1 MKHEFMTEGHMQ
13 EIQELYA
20 NGHGEALNAFGLEC
34 AKTACESFSEGF
46 CKSYTRAYDRNVL
59 KGAAVTAAA
68 FLVIRA
74 IVYKVKQK
82 KSEDQKDFEE

>member
-1 MKHEFMTEGHMQ
+1 MKHDFMTDGYMQ

-20 NGHGEALNAFGLEC
+20 NGYGEALNAFGWEG
-34 AKTACESFSEGF
+34 AKKAYESFSEGF
-46 CKSYTRAYDRNVL
+46 CKAYTRAYDRNVL
-59 KGAAVTAAA
+59 KGAAVTATA

-74 IVYKVKQK
+74 IVHKVKQ

>member
-1 MKHEFMTEGHMQ
+1 MNHEFMTEGHMQ

-46 CKSYTRAYDRNVL
+46 CKSYTRAYDRSVL
-59 KGAAVTAAA
+59 KGAAVTATA
-68 FLVIRA
+68 FLVIRV
-74 IVYKVKQK
+74 IVHKVKQ

>member
-1 MKHEFMTEGHMQ
+1 MKHEFMTKGHMQ

-34 AKTACESFSEGF
+34 AKKACKSFSEGF

-74 IVYKVKQK
+74 IVHKVKQ
-82 KSEDQKDFEE
+82 KSEDQKNFEE

>member
-1 MKHEFMTEGHMQ
+1 MKHDFMTDGYMQ

-20 NGHGEALNAFGLEC
+20 NGYGEALNAFGLEC
-34 AKTACESFSEGF
+34 AKKACESFSEGF

-59 KGAAVTAAA
+59 KGAAMTAAA

-74 IVYKVKQK
+74 IVHKVKQK
-82 KSEDQKDFEE
+82 SENQKDFEE

>member
-1 MKHEFMTEGHMQ
+1 MKHEFMTKGQMQ

-34 AKTACESFSEGF
+34 AKKACESFSEGF

-74 IVYKVKQK
+74 IVHKVKQ
-82 KSEDQKDFEE
+82 KSEDQKNFEE

>member
-1 MKHEFMTEGHMQ
+1 MKHDFMTDGYMQ

-20 NGHGEALNAFGLEC
+20 NGHGEALNA
-34 AKTACESFSEGF
+34 
-46 CKSYTRAYDRNVL
+46 YDRNVL
-59 KGAAVTAAA
+59 KGAAVTATA

-74 IVYKVKQK
+74 IVHKVKQ

>member
-1 MKHEFMTEGHMQ
+1 MKHEFMAKGQMQ

-34 AKTACESFSEGF
+34 AKKACESFSEGF

-74 IVYKVKQK
+74 IVHKVKQ

>member
-13 EIQELYA
+13 EIQELYT
-20 NGHGEALNAFGLEC
+20 NGHGEALDAFGLEC
-34 AKTACESFSEGF
+34 AKKACESFSEGF

-59 KGAAVTAAA
+59 KGAAVTATA

-74 IVYKVKQK
+74 IVHKVKQMR
-82 KSEDQKDFEE
+82 EDQKDFEE

>member
-1 MKHEFMTEGHMQ
+1 MKHDFMTDGYMR

-34 AKTACESFSEGF
+34 AKKACESFSERF

-59 KGAAVTAAA
+59 KGAAVTTAA

-74 IVYKVKQK
+74 IVHKVKQK
-82 KSEDQKDFEE
+82 NEDQKDFEE

>member
-1 MKHEFMTEGHMQ
+1 MKHEFMTKGHMQ

-34 AKTACESFSEGF
+34 AKKACESFSEGF

-59 KGAAVTAAA
+59 KGAAMTAAA

-82 KSEDQKDFEE
+82 SKDQKDFEE

>member
-1 MKHEFMTEGHMQ
+1 MKHEFMTKGHMQ

-34 AKTACESFSEGF
+34 AKKACESFSEGF

-82 KSEDQKDFEE
+82 SEDQKDFEE

>member
-1 MKHEFMTEGHMQ
+1 MKHDFMTDGYMQ

-34 AKTACESFSEGF
+34 AKKACESFSEGF

-59 KGAAVTAAA
+59 KGAAVTTAA
-68 FLVIRA
+68 FLLIRA
-74 IVYKVKQK
+74 IVHKVKQK
-82 KSEDQKDFEE
+82 NEDQKDFEE

>member
-1 MKHEFMTEGHMQ
+1 MKHEFMTKGQMQ

-34 AKTACESFSEGF
+34 AKKACESFSEGF

-59 KGAAVTAAA
+59 TCAAVTAAA
-68 FLVIRA
+68 FLVFRA
-74 IVYKVKQK
+74 IVHKVKQ

>member
-1 MKHEFMTEGHMQ
+1 MEREFMTKEHMQ

-34 AKTACESFSEGF
+34 AKKACESFSEGF

-59 KGAAVTAAA
+59 KGAAVTATA

-74 IVYKVKQK
+74 IVHKVKQK
-82 KSEDQKDFEE
+82 SENQKDFEE

>member
-1 MKHEFMTEGHMQ
+1 MKHEFMTKGQMQ
-13 EIQELYA
+13 EIQELYT

-34 AKTACESFSEGF
+34 AKKACESFSEGF

-74 IVYKVKQK
+74 IVHKVKQ